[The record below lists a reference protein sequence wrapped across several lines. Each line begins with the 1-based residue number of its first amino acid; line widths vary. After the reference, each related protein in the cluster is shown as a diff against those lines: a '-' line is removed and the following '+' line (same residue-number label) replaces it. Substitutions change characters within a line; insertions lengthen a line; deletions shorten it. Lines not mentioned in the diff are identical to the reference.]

1 MFKKRE
7 EFLQEMLQQ
16 ESNRFKL
23 TRLLTSNKTS
33 RGFEGRRHSL
43 DMWCD
48 STLSRYHSFAI

>member
-1 MFKKRE
+1 MFLKKSFYERCYSRN
-7 EFLQEMLQQ
+7 
-16 ESNRFKL
+16 SNRFKF

>member
-43 DMWCD
+43 DIWCD
-48 STLSRYHSFAI
+48 ST